1 MSKLGENRFA
11 EARNKSI
18 VDIIRHY
25 NIDITQNGYL
35 HCPFCSS
42 NRKYNSGVSENK
54 FKCFHCGVNASTI
67 DFVSKIENINAV
79 EAVNILLDNSLSI
92 KKYDPHAAV
101 QKKHENDVVK
111 NMVLKNSRLLSRCPE
126 GMKYFEDRAL
136 TEALPLINRDQLR
149 IKFNDYNGYK
159 SIIYRFVKQDFVIQK
174 GIEKNADGKRFV
186 RNFGNTAPV
195 PIKAYDHNKYMIVEG
210 IEDGLTALILGYNF
224 ITLNSIQNAGRLMEL
239 LDQHEDW
246 LKNNTFISCL
256 DNDEGG
262 NECTEKLKAYFFSK
276 GLILRDSRYRRKMIK
291 CNVKDLNQ
299 FYINLKQKEGDE

>member
-1 MSKLGENRFA
+1 MTRFDDARSKN
-11 EARNKSI
+11 I
-18 VDIIRHY
+18 VDVIRHY

-42 NRKYNSGVSENK
+42 DRKFDGAIDKNK
-54 FKCFHCGVNASTI
+54 FKCFHCGINASTI
-67 DFVSKIENINAV
+67 
-79 EAVNILLDNSLSI
+79 
-92 KKYDPHAAV
+92 
-101 QKKHENDVVK
+101 
-111 NMVLKNSRLLSRCPE
+111 
-126 GMKYFEDRAL
+126 
-136 TEALPLINRDQLR
+136 
-149 IKFNDYNGYK
+149 
-159 SIIYRFVKQDFVIQK
+159 DFVIQK
-174 GIEKNADGKRFV
+174 GIENNSDGKRFV
-186 RNFGNTAPV
+186 RNLGNTAPV

-276 GLILRDSRYRRKMIK
+276 GLVLRDSRYRRKMIE
-291 CNVKDLNQ
+291 CNMKDLNQ
-299 FYINLKQKEGDE
+299 FYISQNNRKRGTNEEV

>member
-1 MSKLGENRFA
+1 MTRFDDARSKN
-11 EARNKSI
+11 I
-18 VDIIRHY
+18 VDVIRHY

-42 NRKYNSGVSENK
+42 DSKFDGAIDKNK
-54 FKCFHCGVNASTI
+54 FKCFHCGINASTI
-67 DFVSKIENINAV
+67 DFVMRMENINSV
-79 EAVNILLDNSLSI
+79 EAVNMLLDESRTF
-92 KKYDPHAAV
+92 KAYDPV
-101 QKKHENDVVK
+101 ENLEKNHKNDMIK
-111 NMVLKNSRLLSRCPE
+111 NMVLKNSRLLSRCPD

-136 TEALPLINRDQLR
+136 TEALPLINSDQLKIR
-149 IKFNDYNGYK
+149 FNDYNGYK

-174 GIEKNADGKRFV
+174 GIEKNAEGKRFV

-276 GLILRDSRYRRKMIK
+276 GLVLRDSRYRRKMIK